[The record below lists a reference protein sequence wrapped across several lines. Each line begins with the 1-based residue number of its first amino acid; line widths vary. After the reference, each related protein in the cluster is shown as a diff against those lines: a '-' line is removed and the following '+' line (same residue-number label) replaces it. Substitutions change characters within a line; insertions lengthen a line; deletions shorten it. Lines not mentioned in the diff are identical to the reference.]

1 MSGRGRELKNY
12 DCDYNIGDACFRVLM
27 CGGGGEEMK
36 IYQFSLVNKEGEKS
50 AFIEKCGRTILGDE
64 DQK

>member
-1 MSGRGRELKNY
+1 
-12 DCDYNIGDACFRVLM
+12 M

-36 IYQFSLVNKEGEKS
+36 IHQFSLVNKEGEKS